1 MNLELMLVQ
10 VTNEAVSMC
19 FFNIV
24 IWLQGF
30 ESKVCVCDGGRGEGG
45 GGVIFP

>member
-1 MNLELMLVQ
+1 MNLRLRLVQ
-10 VTNEAVSMC
+10 VTNEAVSMY

-30 ESKVCVCDGGRGEGG
+30 ESKVCVCDGGEGG

>member
-1 MNLELMLVQ
+1 MY
-10 VTNEAVSMC
+10 

-30 ESKVCVCDGGRGEGG
+30 ESKVCVCDGGE
-45 GGVIFP
+45 GGVILP

>member
-1 MNLELMLVQ
+1 MY
-10 VTNEAVSMC
+10 

-24 IWLQGF
+24 IWLQDF
-30 ESKVCVCDGGRGEGG
+30 ESKVCVCVCDGGEGG